1 MARKRKQPKPCAS
14 GQEIEQMIADIEAGL
29 DKLENV
35 EFREAMKEVIQELR
49 AENDFLNEVE
59 RSL

>member
-14 GQEIEQMIADIEAGL
+14 GQEIEEMIVQLEADL
-29 DKLENV
+29 DTIENV